1 MATNN
6 KICSQAIAPNLIGE
20 ILSKEQWKMV
30 LLWIESQSRYI
41 LMITEIYLLQ
51 TQNKIII
58 IIIYDKSLQI
68 SIQYNTIK

>member
-68 SIQYNTIK
+68 SIQYNKIK